1 MLVERGLSDIND
13 PPRLGRIKQN
23 KEFVPFVKA
32 SLKRLKLPEDTITA
46 EEAELHYLKCKE
58 NQVDK
63 QFITLW
69 ILRGLLAPIVE
80 SIILVD
86 RWIYLNDC
94 VQQQQQNNNNE
105 NSGAWM
111 YPLFDLSASPRNVV
125 YVASK

>member
-32 SLKRLKLPEDTITA
+32 SLKRLKLPEDTITS
-46 EEAELHYLKCKE
+46 EEAEMHYVKSQEK
-58 NQVDK
+58 QVDRR
-63 QFITLW
+63 FVTLW

-86 RWIYLNDC
+86 RWIYLHDC
-94 VQQQQQNNNNE
+94 SKGSADEQK
-105 NSGAWM
+105 GAWM

-125 YVASK
+125 YIGSK

>member
-46 EEAELHYLKCKE
+46 EEAELHFLKCKE
-58 NQVDK
+58 NGVDK

-94 VQQQQQNNNNE
+94 TDKRQDE

>member
-32 SLKRLKLPEDTITA
+32 SLKRLKLPDDAITA
-46 EEAELHYLKCKE
+46 EEAELHYLKSKE

-63 QFITLW
+63 QFVTLW
-69 ILRGLLAPIVE
+69 TLRGLLAPIIE
-80 SIILVD
+80 SIILID
-86 RWIYLNDC
+86 RWLYLNQSTQHSKDSHKG
-94 VQQQQQNNNNE
+94 V
-105 NSGAWM
+105 WM
-111 YPLFDLSASPRNVV
+111 YPLFDMSASPRNVV

>member
-23 KEFVPFVKA
+23 KEFVSFVKA
-32 SLKRLKLPEDTITA
+32 SLKKLKLPEDTITA
-46 EEAELHYLKCKE
+46 EEAELHYLKAKE

-63 QFITLW
+63 QFVTLW

-86 RWIYLNDC
+86 RWLYLSDSIEKS
-94 VQQQQQNNNNE
+94 QDDKK
-105 NSGAWM
+105 GTWM

>member
-1 MLVERGLSDIND
+1 MLVERGSSDIND

-32 SLKRLKLPEDTITA
+32 SLKRLKLPDNTITA
-46 EEAELHYLKCKE
+46 EEAQLHYLTAKE
-58 NQVDK
+58 KRVDK
-63 QFITLW
+63 QFVTLW
-69 ILRGLLAPIVE
+69 TLRGLLAPIIE

-86 RWIYLNDC
+86 RWLYLNDSIK
-94 VQQQQQNNNNE
+94 E
-105 NSGAWM
+105 HSGGGGAWM

>member
-1 MLVERGLSDIND
+1 MERNLSDIND

-32 SLKRLKLPEDTITA
+32 SLKRLKLPENTITP
-46 EEAELHYLKCKE
+46 EEAELHYRRSKE
-58 NQVDK
+58 NLVDK
-63 QFITLW
+63 QFVTLW
-69 ILRGLLAPIVE
+69 TLRGLLAPIVE

-86 RWIYLNDC
+86 RWLYLRDAA
-94 VQQQQQNNNNE
+94 QHSPDE
-105 NSGAWM
+105 HKGAYM

>member
-32 SLKRLKLPEDTITA
+32 SLKRLKLAEDTITA
-46 EEAELHYLKCKE
+46 EEAEMHYLKCKE
-58 NQVDK
+58 KQVDR
-63 QFITLW
+63 QFVTLW

-86 RWIYLNDC
+86 RFIYLDDC
-94 VQQQQQNNNNE
+94 IKDSQGDTK
-105 NSGAWM
+105 GAWM

-125 YVASK
+125 YIGSK